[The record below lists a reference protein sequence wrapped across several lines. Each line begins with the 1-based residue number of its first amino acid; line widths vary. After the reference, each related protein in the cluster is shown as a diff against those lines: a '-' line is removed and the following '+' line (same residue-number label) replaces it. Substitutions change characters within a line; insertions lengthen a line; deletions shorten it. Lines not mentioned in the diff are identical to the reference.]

1 MDLQTQEFPIPKSNK
16 DPQMKNS
23 QSVLTDKEKQELES
37 ALPMWKIVYRQFREH
52 RMAYFCTWV
61 IFAILTI
68 ALSADLIAMAMDQDQ
83 NRQNVS
89 ARYLKP
95 FSRAEATSDTK
106 ENAVEKYISQYPE
119 EARKLAVNLKEQ
131 KIYAPDSTPTS
142 TESPTADTLAPEEL
156 LYSLVSKDKIEIK
169 SLLSQLKDTP
179 HAEFQKMISGFSSY
193 HLFGT
198 DEVGRDIF
206 IRLIYGA
213 RVSIGVGIMVA
224 FSSALLGL
232 LIGSISGYYGGKV
245 DMFLMRLTDALLSLP
260 TIPIL
265 IIFSAVDLQKIPYIK
280 GLFNPSYE
288 SIFKMFVIMCL
299 FSWMTVARLVRG
311 SILTLKEREFV
322 LAAKTL
328 GASDKTII
336 LRHMFPNVIAPMLVA
351 ITLGIGSSI
360 IYESALSF
368 LGLGIMPPTPSWGNM
383 LNNAQEVIYK
393 NVWLTILPGLFIFI
407 TTVSFNFIGDGL
419 QDAVD
424 PKAIKR

>member
-1 MDLQTQEFPIPKSNK
+1 
-16 DPQMKNS
+16 
-23 QSVLTDKEKQELES
+23 
-37 ALPMWKIVYRQFREH
+37 
-52 RMAYFCTWV
+52 
-61 IFAILTI
+61 
-68 ALSADLIAMAMDQDQ
+68 
-83 NRQNVS
+83 
-89 ARYLKP
+89 
-95 FSRAEATSDTK
+95 
-106 ENAVEKYISQYPE
+106 
-119 EARKLAVNLKEQ
+119 
-131 KIYAPDSTPTS
+131 
-142 TESPTADTLAPEEL
+142 
-156 LYSLVSKDKIEIK
+156 
-169 SLLSQLKDTP
+169 
-179 HAEFQKMISGFSSY
+179 
-193 HLFGT
+193 
-198 DEVGRDIF
+198 
-206 IRLIYGA
+206 
-213 RVSIGVGIMVA
+213 MVA